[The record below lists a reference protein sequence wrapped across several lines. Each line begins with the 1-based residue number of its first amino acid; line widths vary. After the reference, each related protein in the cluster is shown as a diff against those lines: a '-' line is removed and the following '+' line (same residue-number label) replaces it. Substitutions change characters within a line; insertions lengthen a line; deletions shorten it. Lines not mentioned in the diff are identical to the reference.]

1 VQKQLFAASFRAMS
15 ELDNMPTDSPFHS
28 CNRPRLWAGL
38 ARVLRPV
45 LSGRGA
51 AALIATLGTVVATEA
66 DAAGRTYPATGGEGA
81 LNPFTD
87 PLLWSAIAMA
97 LVGVGVVVFYILRY
111 RRAERLA
118 AESQVSL
125 YDTIDSFPVALAVF
139 GQNERLIHA
148 NDAFAEAYGGADVAR
163 QAGTPLTNIISEAV
177 RHGDFLGVEGDGE
190 AWIAE
195 HLKQLRDPDRL
206 VQIRHKDGRSFS
218 IRRRRT
224 SEGGMALVGLLA
236 TEAVEPAKVL
246 RTGDAP
252 AAGSGATSSIVAE
265 SLPVSAAAARKS
277 AAIIQAALAN
287 MDQAFAIFDDQ
298 EKLVVCNE
306 RYLTLFGYT
315 PTEATPGTSLQAL
328 HEIWGRKNDLPAEA
342 VAAELERRRTLAATS
357 EPCSAEQIL
366 PNGQAVQIRIAPL
379 PGGAKAVCYQDAGD
393 NFLAQR
399 DLRKAKDQAELASR
413 AKSEFLANVSH
424 ELRTPLNA
432 VIGFSEILKKELF
445 GPIDN
450 DRYRDY
456 VRDINESGI
465 HLLALIDDILD
476 LSRIEAGRF
485 VLEDEDIDLKAAVA
499 QSFRLVRERAKQA
512 GVKLRSETAGN
523 LPVLRA
529 DSRSVKQI
537 LINLLT
543 NGIKLTPSGGE
554 VTVFVGADEAGG
566 ISLVVRDNGVGMA
579 EAEMQT
585 AMEPFGQADPS
596 LSHGHDAGGLGLPL
610 TRHLVE
616 LHGGSVTLSSRRG
629 EGTTVWV
636 TFPPDRLQAGG
647 SGATAADSAAT
658 DTATAPEAAVL
669 TGRR

>member
-1 VQKQLFAASFRAMS
+1 V
-15 ELDNMPTDSPFHS
+15 
-28 CNRPRLWAGL
+28 
-38 ARVLRPV
+38 
-45 LSGRGA
+45 
-51 AALIATLGTVVATEA
+51 
-66 DAAGRTYPATGGEGA
+66 
-81 LNPFTD
+81 NPFTD
-87 PLLWSAIAMA
+87 PLFWSAVALA

-118 AESQVSL
+118 TESQKSL

-163 QAGTPLTNIISEAV
+163 QAGTPLAKIIAEAV

-195 HLKQLRDPDRL
+195 HLSQLRDPDRL

-236 TEAVEPAKVL
+236 TEAVEPAKIL
-246 RTGDAP
+246 RTPDAP
-252 AAGSGATSSIVAE
+252 SRTAEIGTAAPIVAE

-277 AAIIQAALAN
+277 AAIIQAALSN
-287 MDQAFAIFDDQ
+287 MDQGFAIFDDQ
-298 EKLVVCNE
+298 EKLVICNE
-306 RYLTLFGYT
+306 RFLSLFDLTAA
-315 PTEATPGTSLQAL
+315 EAAPGTTLERL
-328 HEIWGRKNDLPAEA
+328 HEVWGRKNGLPPAA
-342 VAAELERRRTLAATS
+342 IAAELERRRVLTS
-357 EPCSAEQIL
+357 AREARDAEQIL
-366 PNGQAVQIRIAPL
+366 PNGQAIQTRISPL
-379 PGGAKAVCYQDAGD
+379 PGGATAIRYQDAGD
-393 NFLAQR
+393 SFLAQR

-432 VIGFSEILKKELF
+432 IIGFSEILKKELF

-499 QSFRLVRERAKQA
+499 HSFRLVRERAKQA
-512 GVKLRSETAGN
+512 GVKLRAETAGN
-523 LPVLRA
+523 LPLLWA
-529 DSRSVKQI
+529 DSRSIKQI
-537 LINLLT
+537 LLNLLT
-543 NGIKLTPSGGE
+543 NAIKLTPDGGE
-554 VTVFVGADEAGG
+554 VTVFVGADEEGG
-566 ISLVVRDNGVGMA
+566 ISLVVRDNGLGMG
-579 EAEMQT
+579 ETEMQT

-596 LSHGHDAGGLGLPL
+596 LSHGHDAAGLGLPL

-636 TFPPDRLQAGG
+636 TFPPSRLRMAGG
-647 SGATAADSAAT
+647 EDAGAAAPESGADA
-658 DTATAPEAAVL
+658 APEAAVL

>member
-1 VQKQLFAASFRAMS
+1 MS
-15 ELDNMPTDSPFHS
+15 EDNNMPTDSRYHS
-28 CNRPRLWAGL
+28 FTRQRPL
-38 ARVLRPV
+38 AATVRVLRPV
-45 LSGRGA
+45 AAVAALGALLLSVCSIVVTKAEAAGKLLPVVNGA
-51 AALIATLGTVVATEA
+51 AANGAVAS
-66 DAAGRTYPATGGEGA
+66 GEGSV
-81 LNPFTD
+81 NPITD
-87 PLLWSAIAMA
+87 PLLWCAIALA

-111 RRAERLA
+111 RRAERMA
-118 AESQVSL
+118 AESQESL
-125 YDTIDSFPVALAVF
+125 YDTIDSFPVALAIF
-139 GQNERLIHA
+139 GQSERLIHA
-148 NDAFAEAYGGADVAR
+148 NDSFVEAYGGAALAR
-163 QAGTPLTNIISEAV
+163 QPGTPLAKIIEEAV
-177 RHGDFLGVEGDGE
+177 RHGEFLGAEGDDE

-195 HLKQLRDPDRL
+195 HLAQLRDPDRL

-246 RTGDAP
+246 RTPEA
-252 AAGSGATSSIVAE
+252 
-265 SLPVSAAAARKS
+265 LPVSAGAARKS
-277 AAIIQAALAN
+277 AAIIQAALSG
-287 MDQAFAIFDDQ
+287 MDQGFAIFDDN
-298 EKLVVCNE
+298 EKLVICNE
-306 RYLTLFGYT
+306 RFLTLFDLT
-315 PTEATPGTSLQAL
+315 AAEATPGTSLADL
-328 HEIWGRKNDLPAEA
+328 HETWGRKNSLPEEA
-342 VAAELERRRTLAATS
+342 VTAELERRRTLNAS
-357 EPCSAEQIL
+357 REICSAEQIL
-366 PNGQAVQIRIAPL
+366 PNGQVVRMHISPL
-379 PGGAKAVCYQDAGD
+379 AGGACAVSYRDAAD
-393 NFLAQR
+393 SFVAQR

-432 VIGFSEILKKELF
+432 IIGFSEILKKELF
-445 GPIDN
+445 GAIDN

-485 VLEDEDIDLKAAVA
+485 VLEDEDIDLKATVA
-499 QSFRLVRERAKQA
+499 HSFRLVQERAKQA
-512 GVKLRSETAGN
+512 GVKLRSEAAGK
-523 LPVLRA
+523 LPHLSA

-537 LINLLT
+537 LINLLS

-554 VTVFVGADEAGG
+554 VTVFVGADEKGG

-596 LSHGHDAGGLGLPL
+596 LSHGHDAAGLGLPL

-636 TFPPDRLQAGG
+636 TFPAERSRNKQAPQT
-647 SGATAADSAAT
+647 SGPAADA
-658 DTATAPEAAVL
+658 APEIAVS
-669 TGRR
+669 TGHR